1 VTLTLDGNFAILTYR
16 TIDRFQISLLQGL
29 NSDAYTFVLQFYFFQ
44 DSGSDTEF
52 EDDLILIPKIQSN
65 YSDLEERRAYLEK
78 QLGADK
84 FVQLYK
90 AIEVSYLRIFDT
102 QK

>member
-1 VTLTLDGNFAILTYR
+1 MLQNFYTL
-16 TIDRFQISLLQGL
+16 
-29 NSDAYTFVLQFYFFQ
+29 Q

-90 AIEVSYLRIFDT
+90 AIEVNYSKIFET
-102 QK
+102 QKCKK